1 MPYNRARSS
10 IPSMCVASGRERD
23 IFSTILQIGISEKLC
38 TNSVGAFSVEYGWA
52 LQIGGIQI
60 YAKYRRI
67 IITGICFTFVFGQCG
82 TGDRGSSWVVCG
94 KHRPVCRP

>member
-1 MPYNRARSS
+1 MH
-10 IPSMCVASGRERD
+10 GRLSHPCALPVGERD

-52 LQIGGIQI
+52 LQSIEI